1 MANIAWIGLGHMG
14 GPMSANLVAAGHAVR
29 GVDPMSEAREAAA
42 SRGVAVV
49 DSVAEAVAGADAVFT
64 SLPRSEHVREVYA
77 GDGGVWATAPAG
89 VLLLDTS
96 TVDVETSRWC
106 HEESARRGFRFVDS
120 PVSGGIA
127 GAAAGSLTFM
137 LGGDADATADA
148 RELVEPMAGHVFELG
163 GPTLGIAA
171 KLANNLMLFVSLL
184 GVAEGAALADSLGLD
199 PKRFFEVASVSSGES
214 WPLRLWYPAPG
225 VVETSPANRN
235 YDATFTTALAE
246 KDLSFAVDAG
256 TTAGLPMPASR
267 VALEQFERLIAE
279 GFGGKDCSLIAKFAT
294 ADGGVPGFTPPAA

>member
-1 MANIAWIGLGHMG
+1 
-14 GPMSANLVAAGHAVR
+14 MSANLVAAGHAVR